1 MSKERTYK
9 VQEIL
14 NWYKKFEN
22 IDIKIQGNTKE
33 FDIEIRDKYLPHL
46 LGLQYINSNDSNI
59 RGKRLYSYIKDNN
72 LSDQEILSRVEQNY
86 GPGKRRDI
94 YNRIET
100 FQNFFK
106 NLEEGIIV
114 EKTLATKM
122 NVNYL
127 IIQNKDDEFYHLGI
141 LSGSNGALLVEFE
154 NIEDK
159 REKDFLKTY
168 FVEANKD
175 YFKDTSIVE
184 QIKSIERYDEKEKE
198 YMPFSF
204 DDEKN
209 KSLLKEYYSE
219 KKEKAKEFLEEYL
232 QRKGINTKE
241 LFRCVSP
248 EHEDK
253 NPSMSFYKKKN
264 KCTCFACGKNYDIF
278 DLVKMEYGLK
288 TFPEQL
294 KKVEEFMKNP
304 ELIEDANKT
313 IYSKKNIEIRLNST
327 IQEKKVEENKIYPEF
342 YYYYRD
348 CKKRISE
355 TDYLQKRGIS
365 KEVQDKYN
373 IGYDTDFKEGKM
385 KFPIQ
390 AIIIPISKDS
400 YTVRNINSASKF
412 RYTKVGEAA
421 IFNYWE
427 LEQNRKDTFYIV
439 EGEIDALSI
448 IEAGRK
454 SIALGSV
461 NEVNLLVNKLKEDKF
476 NNKFILMLDNDE
488 KGKMWQ
494 EILYT
499 KLKEI
504 GINVEKSNAL
514 GKYKDANEF
523 LIKDRE
529 KFLALFQEIEKENP
543 WKKKLNNEKS
553 NGIER

>member
-86 GPGKRRDI
+86 GPRKRRDI

-100 FQNFFK
+100 FPDFLK

-114 EKTLATKM
+114 EKTLDTKM

-454 SIALGSV
+454 AIALGSV